1 MPTTRSTARN
11 YELWCIIEGED
22 DTFPVTVPPEGT
34 VYDLKVQVLAAC
46 DTVDSPS
53 FRGLH
58 ARYLKLTK
66 IDFIEGALEIPDFS
80 SNTDYLKSSTLIS
93 AVWPIKPLQGH
104 ISVFVHLPIRTTL
117 GKRPLAHN
125 SSSDDSN
132 FAWDSKILTLAPSH
146 LGKLGKYK
154 SLQGNASQRILDDRP
169 EVDEVPPASL
179 LYHGFGHFMDSF
191 AHKNRRVDEE
201 RRVLERCVD
210 DFALK
215 MTKFYHNEESRRGKG
230 LDALGVILGRELS
243 AAAIGGVYS
252 DGHYCGPHKAATCV
266 IEFKNELVDISAMP
280 MIELT
285 GYIAHSHRQSLDYQS
300 GPLFDGWNVPSL
312 GLTIIGPY
320 VTFYGV
326 IFLAQSQWCL
336 VPLTPMLSCM
346 ASACEGNNHTA
357 LYAAFSGA
365 FALLRHIDEDAQRY
379 RLEPPTLPHADR
391 RFPYVSELPKYPP
404 SAENAENE
412 ILQFRILRYLL
423 PDTPPYRQLYIA
435 KTLSGP
441 EKEIVVKFTRRY
453 SIELHAF
460 CADRGR
466 APSILGFGQVPGGW
480 FVVAMDYISG
490 AVYPSHSTDL
500 PRLRDQWTHDL
511 KSLVDSFHDE
521 GLVHGDLRQPN
532 MICNE
537 EKIMLIDFDW
547 GGRVG
552 KTSYPDTWLNPQ
564 LTIGRESVGG
574 EITTNDDDRILQQ
587 ALQEFYS

>member
-1 MPTTRSTARN
+1 MPTSAARN

-22 DTFPVTVPPEGT
+22 LTFRAIVSPEDT
-34 VYDLKVQVLAAC
+34 VYDLKIQVLAEC
-46 DTVDSPS
+46 DTT
-53 FRGLH
+53 FRGVDAKNLM
-58 ARYLKLTK
+58 LTQ
-66 IDFIEGALEIPDFS
+66 IDFIEGASEIPDFS
-80 SNTDYLKSSTLIS
+80 SNRDYLKSSALIS
-93 AVWPIKPLQGH
+93 AVWPTKPLQGH
-104 ISVFVHLPIRTTL
+104 ISVLVHLPSRTTP
-117 GKRPLAHN
+117 GKRPLAHD
-125 SSSDDSN
+125 SSSDDFN
-132 FAWDSKILTLAPSH
+132 FVRDSKVLTFAPSE
-146 LGKLGKYK
+146 LGKPGKYK
-154 SLQGNASQRILDDRP
+154 SLQGDSNQRILDDRP
-169 EVDEVPPASL
+169 EADQVPPASL

-191 AHKNRRVDEE
+191 THKGIRVDEE
-201 RRVLERCVD
+201 RRDLEIGVD
-210 DFALK
+210 DFAVK
-215 MTKFYHNEESRRGKG
+215 MTKFYRNEESRRGNG
-230 LDALGVILGRELS
+230 LDALGVLLGRELT
-243 AAAIGGVYS
+243 AAAIGSVYT

-266 IEFKNELVDISAMP
+266 VEFTNELVDISSMP

-285 GYIAHSHRQSLDYQS
+285 GYVARSHKQSLDYQS
-300 GPLFDGWNVPSL
+300 GPLFNGWNVPSL
-312 GLTIIGPY
+312 GLTVVGPY

-326 IFLAQSQWCL
+326 IFLGRSQWRL
-336 VPLTPMLSCM
+336 VPLTPTLSCV
-346 ASACEGNNHTA
+346 ASACEGNDRMA
-357 LYAAFSGA
+357 LYAAFSSA

-412 ILQFRILRYLL
+412 ILRFRILRYLL

-460 CADRGR
+460 CADRER

-480 FVVAMDYISG
+480 FVVAMDYISE
-490 AVYPSHSTDL
+490 AVFPSHSTNL

-511 KSLVDSFHDE
+511 TTLVDSFHDE

-532 MICNE
+532 MICNG

-552 KTSYPDTWLNPQ
+552 ETSYPHAQLNPQ
-564 LTIGRESVGG
+564 LTTGRQSVDG
-574 EITTNDDDRILQQ
+574 EITKDDDDRILQQ
-587 ALQEFYS
+587 TIRDF